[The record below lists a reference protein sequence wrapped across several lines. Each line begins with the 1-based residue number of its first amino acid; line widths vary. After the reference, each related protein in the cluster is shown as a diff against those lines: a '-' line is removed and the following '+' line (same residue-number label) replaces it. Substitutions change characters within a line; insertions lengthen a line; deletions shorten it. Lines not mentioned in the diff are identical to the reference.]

1 MKFFKIKIHQE
12 AFLDILEITEWY
24 NNRVP
29 GLGIRFQKNTKKQ
42 ITTLKQNAYSYS
54 IRYHDV
60 RCSLVKKFPFLIHYI
75 IDEANSI
82 VNVFAIIHTS
92 RNPKIWEQKS
102 ENI

>member
-1 MKFFKIKIHQE
+1 MKSFKVKINQE
-12 AFLDILEITEWY
+12 AFSDILEITEWY
-24 NNRVP
+24 NDRAP
-29 GLGIRFQKNTKKQ
+29 ALGLRFQKNIKKQ
-42 ITTLKQNAYSYS
+42 INSLKKNAFSHS

-60 RCSLVKKFPFLIHYI
+60 RCSLVDKFPFLIHYI
-75 IDEANSI
+75 IDETNAT